1 MLPTPAARSRPAATV
16 ASPGEARADDVL
28 LVPIDQVPEASRPA
42 VIAARFLVQYSK
54 AHTIAAYERDLRGW
68 FAWCA
73 ERGLDPLAVRRSHID
88 LYVHELRTVGGASAA
103 TIARKCSTLSGYYRT
118 AVVEDAILTS
128 PTAHLRRPKVPNDS
142 PTLGL
147 DEHEL
152 MALLAAAQRRGPR
165 AHALVILLAH
175 DGLRISEALGLDVED
190 FSRRG
195 RHRTAT
201 ITRKGGARK
210 SIVLTMSTW
219 EVLTELVGDRKTGPV
234 FMTSRSGRW
243 DRRAAGRLIKK
254 AAVDAGIDEAE
265 KISPHSLRHT
275 FITLALEA
283 GVPLHRVQDAADHAD
298 PRTTQRYNKERFR
311 IDDSHAS
318 YAVERLIRSREAA
331 AGRRDEHD
339 AR

>member
-1 MLPTPAARSRPAATV
+1 M
-16 ASPGEARADDVL
+16 
-28 LVPIDQVPEASRPA
+28 
-42 VIAARFLVQYSK
+42 IAARFLVQYSK

-88 LYVHELRTVGGASAA
+88 LYVHELRTIEGASAA

-118 AVVEDAILTS
+118 AVVEDAIATS

-152 MALLAAAQRRGPR
+152 AALLAAAQRRGPR

-195 RHRTAT
+195 KHRTAT

-210 SIVLTMSTW
+210 SIVLTRSTW
-219 EVLTELVGDRKTGPV
+219 EALTELVGDRKTGPV
-234 FMTSRSGRW
+234 FVTSRGGRL
-243 DRRAAGRLIKK
+243 DRRAAGRLIKQT
-254 AAVDAGIDEAE
+254 AVDAGIDEAE

-318 YAVERLIRSREAA
+318 YAVERLLQSREADAGAGPDGDDHA
-331 AGRRDEHD
+331 AR
-339 AR
+339 